1 MFWAAFG
8 YGVRTTLVP
17 MEGDPESP
25 KGGVSARVYRQVLDR
40 YLPPILGFMAI
51 FMQDN
56 APIHTAHIIRDW
68 FAEQGIE
75 VMDWPPYSPDLNP
88 IENLWA
94 LLKQEMYILHPE
106 LVGAPNNAET
116 LDLLI
121 RCAIN
126 TWDRLGESLLNRLID
141 TMVHR
146 VIAVIEAEGWYTKY

>member
-8 YGVRTTLVP
+8 YGVRTSLVP
-17 MEGDPESP
+17 MEGDPTAP
-25 KGGVSARVYRQVLDR
+25 KGGVTARVYQAVLDR
-40 YLPPILGFMAI
+40 YLPPILGFGNI

-56 APIHTAHIIRDW
+56 APIHKAHIIRDW
-68 FAEQGIE
+68 FAIRGID

-94 LLKQEMYILHPE
+94 LLKAEMYILHPE

-121 RCAIN
+121 RCAID
-126 TWDRLGESLLNRLID
+126 TWNRLGEDLLNRLID
-141 TMVHR
+141 TMERR
-146 VIAVIEAEGWYTKY
+146 VKAVIEAEGWYTKY